1 MSRRNDTRT
10 HLVGKMSVGKMSVG
24 KLRVGKL
31 VPSVSS

>member
-10 HLVGKMSVGKMSVG
+10 RLVGKMSVGKMSVG

-31 VPSVSS
+31 VPSISS